1 MRGNAPPVRGGGA
14 PPLEKNPARDTR
26 QAMLI
31 QNIYS
36 FIEKNQHR
44 LSPSRKTT
52 FTGEGGLAPH

>member
-1 MRGNAPPVRGGGA
+1 MRGNAPPVRGGGD
-14 PPLEKNPARDTR
+14 PPWKKVVAHDTR